1 MRPETRILFS
11 LSNPV
16 LCRRE
21 QSVMVREDICI
32 PVRFHPEEYTQW
44 QKNQSN
50 RPISRDGERW
60 TVESSWRAPEQ
71 Q

>member
-1 MRPETRILFS
+1 
-11 LSNPV
+11 
-16 LCRRE
+16 
-21 QSVMVREDICI
+21 MVREDICI